1 MDVPL
6 KVNGF
11 DVRASY
17 DDKAVNQLL
26 VPLLRRLTRLQAT
39 RGGRLV
45 AFLAAPPGAGKSTLA
60 TFLELLSGQTPD
72 VTPVQAVGMDGFH
85 YPNAYLDGHSFEED
99 GRTVGMR
106 SRKGA
111 PQTFDVDGL
120 RAALLDVRDANP
132 RPWPTYSR
140 VLHDVV
146 PASLPIREKIVLVE
160 GNYLLLDQ
168 DRWTGLADLADYT
181 VFLSAPEP
189 LLQERLVA
197 RKVAGGM
204 SHVEALAW
212 YETSDGRNVKAAL
225 AHHSPADLE
234 LELQPDG
241 LLVAR

>member
-1 MDVPL
+1 MDAQL

-17 DDKAVNQLL
+17 DDKTVSQLF
-26 VPLLRRLTRLQAT
+26 VPLLHRLTRLQKA

-60 TFLELLSGQTPD
+60 AFLELLSAQTPGA
-72 VTPVQAVGMDGFH
+72 TPLQAVGMDGFH
-85 YPNAYLDGHSFEED
+85 YPNAYLDAHAFEED
-99 GRTVGMR
+99 GHTVGMR

-120 RAALLDVRDANP
+120 RAALLDARRPDP
-132 RPWPTYSR
+132 QPWPAYSR

-146 PASLPIREKIVLVE
+146 PASLPLGKKILLVE

-168 DRWTGLADLADYT
+168 GRWTGLASLADYT
-181 VFLSAPEP
+181 VFLRAPEP
-189 LLQERLVA
+189 LLRKRLVA

-204 SHVEALAW
+204 SDADAIAW
-212 YETSDGRNVKAAL
+212 YEASDGRNVKTVL

-234 LELQPDG
+234 IELRPDG
-241 LLVAR
+241 FIVA

>member
-1 MDVPL
+1 MDVLL

-17 DDKAVNQLL
+17 DDKVVNQLL
-26 VPLLRRLTRLQAT
+26 VPLLHRLTRLQAT

-60 TFLELLSGQTPD
+60 AFLELLSGQTPD
-72 VTPVQAVGMDGFH
+72 VTPLQAVGMDGFH
-85 YPNAYLDGHSFEED
+85 YPNAYLDGHSFEEG

-168 DRWTGLADLADYT
+168 GRWTGLVDLADYT
-181 VFLSAPEP
+181 VFLRAPEP

-197 RKVAGGM
+197 RKMAGGM
-204 SHVEALAW
+204 SHAEALAW
-212 YETSDGRNVKAAL
+212 YEASDGRNVKAVL
-225 AHHSPADLE
+225 THHSPADLE